1 MTFPWSSQ
9 RQRSM
14 TSTPGEFVASLTAAF
29 PAALEAGQN
38 WLVVTH
44 GQARVR
50 FDFQV
55 GSFWHIG
62 SLELPNLQ
70 VNITVLDGQPDA
82 VTALLERADRATQR
96 GGG

>member
-1 MTFPWSSQ
+1 
-9 RQRSM
+9 M

-29 PAALEAGQN
+29 PAAVEADRN

-44 GQARVR
+44 GEARVR

-55 GSFWHIG
+55 GNSWRIG
-62 SLELPNLQ
+62 SLVLPNLQ
-70 VNITVLDGQPDA
+70 VNITVLGGQADA
-82 VTALLERADRATQR
+82 VAALLERADRATQR

>member
-1 MTFPWSSQ
+1 MTA
-9 RQRSM
+9 
-14 TSTPGEFVASLTAAF
+14 TPGEFVASLTAAF
-29 PAALEAGQN
+29 PAAVEAGRD

-55 GSFWHIG
+55 GSCWRIG
-62 SLELPNLQ
+62 SLELPSLQ
-70 VNITVLDGQPDA
+70 VNITVLEGRADA
-82 VTALLERADRATQR
+82 VAALIERADRATQR